1 MCAIVDTNVYHE
13 VFSTG
18 SQSDA
23 GKYFYD
29 WLMRRNGGTIVSG
42 GEHLRELNRIADFK
56 RVFGERLQA
65 GRARRIPDEA
75 VDSETDRLRSEG
87 TCSSNDEHVLGL
99 ARVSGAR
106 LLFTND
112 RDLQDDFG
120 NRQIVR
126 GTRGRV
132 YTTRLSGNVRD
143 VHRDLLRRRDL
154 CDG

>member
-13 VFSTG
+13 VFSMG
-18 SQSDA
+18 NQSDA

-29 WLMRRNGGTIVSG
+29 WLMRRNGGTFVSG
-42 GEHLRELNRIADFK
+42 GDHLRELNRIADFK
-56 RVFGERLQA
+56 RVFAERLQA
-65 GRARRIPDEA
+65 GRAKRIPDDL
-75 VDSETDRLRSEG
+75 VDSETETLRSQRI
-87 TCSSNDEHVLGL
+87 CRSNDEHVLAL

-112 RDLQDDFG
+112 DDLQDDFRD
-120 NRQIVR
+120 RQIVS

-132 YTTRLSGNVRD
+132 YTTGQSKD
-143 VHRDLLRRRDL
+143 VSNAHRDLLRRRDL

>member
-18 SQSDA
+18 SQSNA

-29 WLMRRNGGTIVSG
+29 WLMRRNGGTFVSG

-56 RVFGERLQA
+56 RVFAERLQA
-65 GRARRIPDEA
+65 GRARRIPDDL
-75 VDSETDRLRSEG
+75 VDTETETVRSEG
-87 TCSSNDEHVLGL
+87 LHRSNDEHVLAL

-112 RDLQDDFG
+112 DDLQDDFRD
-120 NRQIVR
+120 RQIVS
-126 GTRGRV
+126 GTRGLV
-132 YTTRLSGNVRD
+132 YTTGQSKD
-143 VHRDLLRRRDL
+143 VSNTHRSLLRRRDL